1 MRPGSAPLL
10 SLIHEVADCAAVMS
24 ATYVND
30 WQGVEQMTP
39 VVELKPGHSDCLGA
53 YLHQCQQPTWLRL
66 RDGIDAKFRQAV
78 LQVCAQV
85 SAVRLLPI
93 FGRDQQHYA
102 TLALLYEGEPHEA
115 EAPPCLDSLVEAL
128 AMDLSTRAQL
138 AAQRLK
144 LKALEHEHWKLEATL
159 RGTHAGTWEWNVQ
172 TGETRFNQRWAEII
186 GYDLG
191 ALQPVSIQTW
201 LDHSHPDDLA
211 ESERLLNAHFQGESE
226 FYECEAR
233 MRHRDGHWVWV
244 LDRGEVRT
252 WTADGQ
258 PEWMYGT
265 HQEVTERVERERRL
279 QQSEERL
286 QRISETAGVGGW
298 EVDVATG
305 ELSWSDLT
313 FHIHGLPVGP
323 VPSVAEAINYYA
335 PAARVKIQQA
345 VDDCMLSGTPWDLEL
360 PFIRANGEQIWVR
373 AVGRAEQVDG
383 EVVRLTGAFQDVTEA
398 RKLRYSLL
406 LKQREAARRRRE
418 VERQQ
423 KELQKSNRLLDSFA
437 YMVSHD
443 LRAPL
448 NNMRGML
455 DVFLA
460 EMQCQLTPN
469 QQQCQSYLLDA
480 IDRMNARVAGLLAL
494 SRAQSKD
501 LQVGPH
507 SANKLVRAV
516 LADLDASIQKANAQ
530 IVVGELP
537 TVYCD
542 RGLVEQVIQNLLE
555 NSLRYAASQS
565 LQVQI
570 SGGVRQGRVWLR
582 LEDDGPGIPEADR
595 ERIFRIFER
604 AADDAQGSG
613 LGLSICDLIMRKHGG
628 RIACE
633 PVQSFLHGTA
643 FVLQFPARK

>member
-10 SLIHEVADCAAVMS
+10 SVIHDVADCAAVIA
-24 ATYVND
+24 ATCVNN
-30 WQGVEQMTP
+30 WQGVEQVAP
-39 VVELKPGHSDCLGA
+39 IVELEPEHSDCLGA
-53 YLHQCQQPTWLRL
+53 YLHQCQQPIWLRL
-66 RDGIDAKFRQAV
+66 SDGVDAKLHQA
-78 LQVCAQV
+78 LMQVCAQV
-85 SAVRLLPI
+85 GAVHVLPI
-93 FGRDQQHYA
+93 FGRDQQHCA
-102 TLALLYEGEPHEA
+102 TVALLYEGATDEVT
-115 EAPPCLDSLVEAL
+115 APPLLESLAKAL
-128 AMDLSTRAQL
+128 AADLDTRAQL
-138 AAQRLK
+138 ATQRLK

-186 GYDLG
+186 GYDLD

-201 LDHSHPDDLA
+201 LDHTHPDDLA

-226 FYECEAR
+226 LYECEAR

-279 QQSEERL
+279 QRSEERL

-305 ELSWSDLT
+305 QMSWSELT
-313 FHIHGLPVGP
+313 FRIHGLPVGP
-323 VPSVAEAINYYA
+323 VPSVPDAIKFYA
-335 PAARVKIQQA
+335 PSARAKIQQA
-345 VDDCMLSGTPWDLEL
+345 VEEGMHHGTPWDLEL

-373 AVGRAEQVDG
+373 AVGRAERVDG

-406 LKQREAARRRRE
+406 MKQREAARRRRE

-423 KELQKSNRLLDSFA
+423 KELQKSNQLLHNFA

-455 DVFLA
+455 DLFLA
-460 EMQCQLTPN
+460 EMQCELSAN
-469 QQQCQSYLLDA
+469 QEQCQTYLLDA

-494 SRAQSKD
+494 SRVQSQD
-501 LQVGPH
+501 LQVSPNC
-507 SANKLVRAV
+507 AKEMVQDV
-516 LADLDASIQKANAQ
+516 LADLDSSIQAAKAE
-530 IVVGELP
+530 VVLGELP
-537 TVYCD
+537 TVCCD
-542 RGLVEQVIQNLLE
+542 RGLVEQVLQNLLE
-555 NSLRYAASQS
+555 NSLRYAASPS
-565 LQVQI
+565 LQI
-570 SGGVRQGRVWLR
+570 HITGGSQEGRVWLR
-582 LEDDGPGIPEADR
+582 LEDNGPGIPQSDR
-595 ERIFRIFER
+595 ERIFDMFER
-604 AADDAQGSG
+604 AAGDAQGSG
-613 LGLSICDLIMRKHGG
+613 LGLGICALIMRKHGG
-628 RIACE
+628 RISCE
-633 PVQSFLHGTA
+633 SAHSFRRGAA
-643 FVLQFPARK
+643 FLLQFPLRK